1 MIRCLSILTRRPSPG
16 AIQPIVARAIKALK
30 AWLEWGGATRKFC
43 KTDAAISDNF
53 TWSAYLSNDFC
64 NLIMHPYLIEFIGYL
79 ASAASVLVFFS
90 KTMAPLRIAAV
101 VANGLFASYF
111 ALKSIYPMAALNLL
125 MMPINMIRLRQVSRL
140 IDNIRKAS
148 GEASNQNF
156 NYSWLEEYA
165 SAVSLSAGDCLY
177 QKADMAEVA
186 YVLLEG
192 EVRLLEADITLS
204 PVALFGEMGLFTQN
218 SRRTMTAV
226 AKTKVE
232 LLSINYNDIVQIASE
247 NPTFSFYLMHLM
259 VRRMMQNI
267 DLIKSKKKA
276 REIMSTPQRG

>member
-1 MIRCLSILTRRPSPG
+1 
-16 AIQPIVARAIKALK
+16 
-30 AWLEWGGATRKFC
+30 
-43 KTDAAISDNF
+43 
-53 TWSAYLSNDFC
+53 
-64 NLIMHPYLIEFIGYL
+64 
-79 ASAASVLVFFS
+79 
-90 KTMAPLRIAAV
+90 
-101 VANGLFASYF
+101 
-111 ALKSIYPMAALNLL
+111 MAALNLL

-192 EVRLLEADITLS
+192 EVTLLEADISLS
-204 PVALFGEMGLFTQN
+204 PVTLFGEMGLFTQS

-232 LLSINYNDIVQIASE
+232 LLSINYNDIIQIASE

-276 REIMSTPQRG
+276 RKMM